1 MVSKKVRVQ
10 LLRECISLLE
20 KADSLQRRAISGDV
34 ADENHTRIEDLITD
48 LEADIA
54 ELGG

>member
-20 KADSLQRRAISGDV
+20 KADSLQRRAVSGDI

-54 ELGG
+54 ELVD

>member
-20 KADSLQRRAISGDV
+20 KVDSLQRRAISGDV

>member
-48 LEADIA
+48 LEADIV

>member
-20 KADSLQRRAISGDV
+20 KVDSLQRRAISGDV
-34 ADENHTRIEDLITD
+34 ADENHTRIEDMITD
-48 LEADIA
+48 FEADIV
-54 ELGG
+54 ELEG